1 MLVLCLCLFLLSVVG
16 NDVTF
21 TVVCN
26 EQPVAHP
33 SATTL
38 TSTSSAWKC
47 SARSSDA
54 VPLSARAQVAAALR
68 DAAAVVSTGETGA
81 LASPPASPATSPLP
95 TTATTATSPP
105 AVQAASPTSQSP
117 VDTITV
123 FIDGNSNDVLVPRH
137 TDATT
142 AALSFCAQIM
152 DRTEQC
158 VAGFKTEIE
167 AQRSTGKS
175 APRLNEKG
183 YQDVLQ
189 RTFPQTFTIES
200 SLSHAAEVEAA
211 GGGHALYFVQVGA
224 HIGNV
229 CFTSWDTSH
238 THTHN

>member
-1 MLVLCLCLFLLSVVG
+1 MLFFCLSLFLLSVVG
-16 NDVTF
+16 NEVTF

-26 EQPVAHP
+26 EQPAVHS
-33 SATTL
+33 SAATL
-38 TSTSSAWKC
+38 TSSSWKC

-54 VPLSARAQVAAALR
+54 VPSSARAQVAAALR
-68 DAAAVVSTGETGA
+68 DAAVVVSTGKTDA
-81 LASPPASPATSPLP
+81 LASP
-95 TTATTATSPP
+95 
-105 AVQAASPTSQSP
+105 QYP

-123 FIDGNSNDVLVPRH
+123 FIDGNSNDVLIPRH

-142 AALSFCAQIM
+142 AALSFCTQIM

-189 RTFPQTFTIES
+189 RSFPGTPPQTS
-200 SLSHAAEVEAA
+200 AEVEAA
-211 GGGHALYFVQVGA
+211 GGGRALYFVQVGA

-229 CFTSWDTSH
+229 SAISFRHTRYKNTH
-238 THTHN
+238 THTHTHTHRTPHTGPHTHTSCK